1 MYCPQ
6 FGNKRPGNAHF
17 YKKRIE
23 GTKLQVR
30 NTETQKKE
38 RDSSIICERLKMLEI
53 RMREKEKVMKQEKNE
68 TGESGTGESGTK
80 KETYALAYREGR
92 KMGGNAKVKYSE

>member
-1 MYCPQ
+1 
-6 FGNKRPGNAHF
+6 
-17 YKKRIE
+17 
-23 GTKLQVR
+23 
-30 NTETQKKE
+30 
-38 RDSSIICERLKMLEI
+38 MLEI

-68 TGESGTGESGTK
+68 TGESGTK